1 MGTLQGHNEM
11 AKYITLKW
19 LLWTPARAT
28 VKRGIDFMQR
38 QKNADVQFRF
48 APSETVVGI

>member
-11 AKYITLKW
+11 AKYITIKW
-19 LLWTPARAT
+19 LLWARAT

-38 QKNADVQFRF
+38 QKTADLGLTLDHLK
-48 APSETVVGI
+48 PLGI